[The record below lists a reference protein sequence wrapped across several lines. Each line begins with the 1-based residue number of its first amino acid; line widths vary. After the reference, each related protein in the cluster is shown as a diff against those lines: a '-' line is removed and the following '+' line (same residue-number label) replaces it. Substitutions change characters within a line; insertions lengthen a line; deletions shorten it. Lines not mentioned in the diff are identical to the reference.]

1 MTEKRRYE
9 NIKMTIEIPTEGHIK
24 ANFEG
29 CDNYIAYSNR
39 MNICRYCP
47 NREVCQIIFEKL
59 HELASF
65 LNLNEVKE

>member
-1 MTEKRRYE
+1 MTERRRYE
-9 NIKMTIEIPTEGHIK
+9 NIKMTIEIPTEEHIK

-29 CDNYIAYSNR
+29 CDTYAKYGHTT
-39 MNICRYCP
+39 NICRYCP